1 MAAQD
6 YNGVVQQLY
15 VSYFGRPADYFGLQ
29 NFTAQLDAIG
39 APTTFA
45 ALQAAVGAD
54 RAGTTALSRLV
65 NTFNSS
71 AESTALYGTDN
82 SQIGISKFVA
92 AIYQNVL
99 GREADIAGF
108 NFWVSAITS
117 GTLTKANAA
126 AAITAAASANTSAQG
141 LVDASTVAKKL
152 AVATSFTT
160 ALDTPTEFN
169 AYAGDAAAATARGL
183 LQGVN
188 SSTDVAAYQANIDT
202 AIGSI
207 VNVAVPGQNF
217 ALTADIDNL
226 IGTAGNDNFIATV
239 TATANPIGGLD
250 VIDGGAG
257 RDTFSIA
264 NTGTAQISLA
274 GLTLRNI
281 ENLAVSSSGEFTNMD
296 ISTTG
301 VTSATIVS
309 ASTTADSV
317 VTAAATTDV
326 TLTVATGAD
335 ATVNGGKAVIVNGAG
350 TNTVTGAALT
360 GVTVNGGRAVIEN
373 SDVIGGTVASTL
385 TSVSLNG
392 TAGASTIEGKGITTV
407 NLSDVKAASTVLV
420 DNTTAAHTLN
430 LNVKSVGIDAAGA
443 AVAVTVTDAV
453 ATRVAVT
460 ATSDSNVALAA
471 NLATAATVAGAGKVT
486 LGLAGSTALTSID
499 TSAATGTVALTGL
512 AAGLVTVKGG
522 AAAESFTTTQTA
534 KVSFDLGAG
543 IDTLTIG
550 SEIAAGSTIN
560 LGAGNDALLKGT
572 GGSVVASS
580 ATATTI
586 IDGGE
591 GSDTISAS
599 LINASNAAQFRNFEA
614 LDLSEAANLD
624 VQLITGSTIAGLT
637 LFGGA
642 GGATVS
648 NVAANVGLT
657 VAGVNA
663 ATTTIGVATA
673 SAADNSFNIGFSGAA
688 VSGAAATAFNVDAG
702 TIVLDGIETV
712 NIASTGAAN
721 TWNAITLTDSTLKT
735 LNITGDK
742 NLDLDFFG
750 TVGATG
756 SGNGVSLIDGSA
768 ATGAL
773 SISTAAG
780 TVNQLAA
787 GLTIRGGSGNDIITL
802 GAKAATI
809 VAGAGND
816 TITTGAGG
824 GTLTGGAGNDIFK
837 VALSVAPASPTAAN
851 SVLTTI
857 TDFTTGDKID
867 LGTGVAFGATKLV
880 LNSSVT
886 NLEAA
891 FSQAAAVTGAGAT
904 WFQYGTDTYIVADVG
919 AGNAEAF
926 GAGDLIV
933 KLTGLVDLSV
943 ATSANG
949 IVTL

>member
-15 VSYFGRPADYFGLQ
+15 VSYFGRPADYYGLQ
-29 NFTAQLDAIG
+29 NFTAQLNAIG

-45 ALQAAVGAD
+45 GLQAAVGAD

-65 NTFNSS
+65 NNFNSS

-82 SQIGISKFVA
+82 SQVGISKFVA

-126 AAITAAASANTSAQG
+126 AAITAAATANTSAQG

-217 ALTADIDNL
+217 ALTANIDNL
-226 IGTAGNDNFIATV
+226 IGTAGNDNFLATI
-239 TATANPIGGLD
+239 TGTANPIGGLD

-264 NTGTAQISLA
+264 NTGTDQISLA

-360 GVTVNGGRAVIEN
+360 GVTVNGGTAVIN
-373 SDVIGGTVASTL
+373 NTATSGNGTTL
-385 TSVSLNG
+385 TSVSLNNV
-392 TAGASTIEGKGITTV
+392 TGASTITGNGVTTV
-407 NLSDVKAASTVLV
+407 NLAAINTKGASVTV
-420 DNTTAAHTLN
+420 NNATTDGHTLN
-430 LNVKSVGIDAAGA
+430 LNLKSVGAAGA
-443 AVAVTVTDAV
+443 ATVVTDENAKSVAVNTTGSSNIALTAAAATTATVTG
-453 ATRVAVT
+453 
-460 ATSDSNVALAA
+460 S
-471 NLATAATVAGAGKVT
+471 AATTLDLTGSTKLTSLDASATTGNLTVTGAAATLTTMKGGSAVDTITLGNAKYTVDTGAGNDVVT
-486 LGLAGSTALTSID
+486 LGAAIVAGS
-499 TSAATGTVALTGL
+499 V
-512 AAGLVTVKGG
+512 
-522 AAAESFTTTQTA
+522 
-534 KVSFDLGAG
+534 
-543 IDTLTIG
+543 
-550 SEIAAGSTIN
+550 IN
-560 LGAGNDALLKGT
+560 LGAGNDSLLVS
-572 GGSVVASS
+572 GGSVAASTT
-580 ATATTI
+580 TATTI
-586 IDGGE
+586 IDGGD

-599 LINASNAAQFRNFEA
+599 LINAGNAAQFRNFEA
-614 LDLSEAANLD
+614 LDMSAAANLD
-624 VQLITGSTIAGLT
+624 VQLITGSTIAGVT

-642 GGATVS
+642 GGATLT

-657 VAGVNA
+657 VAGNNTGVS
-663 ATTTIGVATA
+663 TIGVVNA

-688 VSGAAATAFNVDAG
+688 ADAAPTAANVDAG
-702 TIVLDGIETV
+702 TIVLNGVETV

-721 TWNAITLTDSTLKT
+721 TWNAITLTDNALKT
-735 LNITGDK
+735 VMITGDK
-742 NLDLDFFG
+742 ALDLDFAG
-750 TVGATG
+750 TVGVAGSSTG
-756 SGNGVSLIDGSA
+756 LAMIDGSA
-768 ATGAL
+768 ATGKL
-773 SISTAAG
+773 MI
-780 TVNQLAA
+780 NLATNAPTYAVASA
-787 GLTIRGGSGNDIITL
+787 GLTVRGGSADDMITL
-802 GAKAATI
+802 GAGKATV
-809 VAGAGND
+809 VAGAGAD
-816 TITTGAGG
+816 MIVTGTGG
-824 GTLTGGAGNDIFK
+824 GTLTGGAGNDTFN
-837 VALSVAPASPTAAN
+837 VQASVATAATATG

-857 TDFTTGDKID
+857 TDFTAGDKIN
-867 LGTGVAFGATKLV
+867 LGAATAFATTKLT
-880 LNSSVT
+880 LDSTVT
-886 NLEAA
+886 NLDAA
-891 FSQAAAVTGAGAT
+891 FTQAAAVTGNGAN
-904 WFQYGTDTYIVADVG
+904 WFQYGTDTYIVADKG
-919 AGNAEAF
+919 ADGF
-926 GAGDLIV
+926 GIGDLVV
-933 KLTGLVDLSV
+933 KLTGLIDLST
-943 ATSANG
+943 ATSADG

>member
-360 GVTVNGGRAVIEN
+360 GVTVNGGTAVIN
-373 SDVIGGTVASTL
+373 NTATSGNGTTL
-385 TSVSLNG
+385 TSVSLNDV
-392 TAGASTIEGKGITTV
+392 TGASTITGNGVTTV
-407 NLSDVKAASTVLV
+407 NLAAIDTKGASVTVTNATTDGHALNLNLKGV
-420 DNTTAAHTLN
+420 SAGSVVGEQIVVTDATAKSVAVNTTGSSNIALTAEAATTATVTGSAATTLN
-430 LNVKSVGIDAAGA
+430 LTGSTKLTSLDASATTGNLTVTGA
-443 AVAVTVTDAV
+443 AATLTTMKGGSAVDTITLGNAKYTVDT
-453 ATRVAVT
+453 
-460 ATSDSNVALAA
+460 
-471 NLATAATVAGAGKVT
+471 GAGNDVVT
-486 LGLAGSTALTSID
+486 LGAAIVAGS
-499 TSAATGTVALTGL
+499 V
-512 AAGLVTVKGG
+512 
-522 AAAESFTTTQTA
+522 
-534 KVSFDLGAG
+534 
-543 IDTLTIG
+543 
-550 SEIAAGSTIN
+550 IN
-560 LGAGNDALLKGT
+560 LGAGNDSLLVS
-572 GGSVVASS
+572 GGSVAASTT
-580 ATATTI
+580 TATTI
-586 IDGGE
+586 IDGGD

-599 LINASNAAQFRNFEA
+599 LINAGNAAQFRNFEA
-614 LDLSEAANLD
+614 LDMSAAANLD
-624 VQLITGSTIAGLT
+624 VQLITGSTIAGVT

-642 GGATVS
+642 GGATLT

-657 VAGVNA
+657 VAGINA
-663 ATTTIGVATA
+663 GVSTIGVVNA
-673 SAADNSFNIGFSGAA
+673 SATDNSFNIGFSGAA
-688 VSGAAATAFNVDAG
+688 ADAAPTAANVDAG
-702 TIVLDGIETV
+702 TIVLNGVETV
-712 NIASTGAAN
+712 NVASTGAAN
-721 TWNAITLTDSTLKT
+721 TWNAITLTDNALKT
-735 LNITGDK
+735 VMITGDK
-742 NLDLDFFG
+742 ALNLDFLG

-756 SGNGVSLIDGSA
+756 TGNGLAMIDGSA
-768 ATGAL
+768 ATGKL
-773 SISTAAG
+773 MIDLAAN
-780 TVNQLAA
+780 TPTYNVASA
-787 GLTIRGGSGNDIITL
+787 GLTVRGGSADDMITL
-802 GAKAATI
+802 GAGKATV
-809 VAGAGND
+809 VAGAGAD
-816 TITTGAGG
+816 MIVTGIGG
-824 GTLTGGAGNDIFK
+824 GTLTGGAGNDTFN
-837 VALSVAPASPTAAN
+837 VQASVATGVTAAT

-857 TDFTTGDKID
+857 TDFTAGDKIN
-867 LGTGVAFGATKLV
+867 LGAATAFATAKLT
-880 LNSSVT
+880 LDSTVT

-891 FSQAAAVTGAGAT
+891 FTQAAAVTGNNAN
-904 WFQYGTDTYIVADVG
+904 WFQYGTDTYIVADKG
-919 AGNAEAF
+919 ADGF
-926 GAGDLIV
+926 GAGDLVV
-933 KLTGLVDLSV
+933 KLTGLIDLST
-943 ATSANG
+943 ATTTDG

>member
-15 VSYFGRPADYFGLQ
+15 VSYFGRPADYYGLQ
-29 NFTAQLDAIG
+29 NFTAQLNAIG

-45 ALQAAVGAD
+45 GLQAAVGAD

-65 NTFNSS
+65 NNFNSS

-82 SQIGISKFVA
+82 SQVGISKFVA

-126 AAITAAASANTSAQG
+126 AAITAAATANTSAQG

-217 ALTADIDNL
+217 ALTANIDNL
-226 IGTAGNDNFIATV
+226 IGTAGNDNFLATI
-239 TATANPIGGLD
+239 TGTANPIGGLD

-264 NTGTAQISLA
+264 NTGTDQISLA

-360 GVTVNGGRAVIEN
+360 GVTVNGGTAVIDN
-373 SDVIGGTVASTL
+373 TATSGNGTTL
-385 TSVSLNG
+385 TSVSLNNVTG
-392 TAGASTIEGKGITTV
+392 TSTITGNGVTTV
-407 NLSDVKAASTVLV
+407 NLAAINTKGASVTV
-420 DNTTAAHTLN
+420 NNATTDGHTLN
-430 LNVKSVGIDAAGA
+430 LNLKSVGAAGA
-443 AVAVTVTDAV
+443 ATVVTDAN
-453 ATRVAVT
+453 ATSVAVNTTGSSNIALTAAAATT
-460 ATSDSNVALAA
+460 ATVTGS
-471 NLATAATVAGAGKVT
+471 AATTLDLTGSTKLTSLDASATTGNLTVTGAAATLTTMKGGSAVDTITLGNAKYTVDTGAGNDVVT
-486 LGLAGSTALTSID
+486 LGAAIVAGS
-499 TSAATGTVALTGL
+499 V
-512 AAGLVTVKGG
+512 
-522 AAAESFTTTQTA
+522 
-534 KVSFDLGAG
+534 
-543 IDTLTIG
+543 
-550 SEIAAGSTIN
+550 IN
-560 LGAGNDALLKGT
+560 LGAGNDSLLVS
-572 GGSVVASS
+572 GGSVAASTT
-580 ATATTI
+580 TATTI
-586 IDGGE
+586 IDGGD

-599 LINASNAAQFRNFEA
+599 LINAGNAAQFRNFEA
-614 LDLSEAANLD
+614 LDMSATANLD
-624 VQLITGSTIAGLT
+624 VQLITGSTIAGVT

-642 GGATVS
+642 GGATLS

-657 VAGVNA
+657 VAGVN
-663 ATTTIGVATA
+663 TGISTIGVVNA
-673 SAADNSFNIGFSGAA
+673 SATDNSFNIGFSGAA
-688 VSGAAATAFNVDAG
+688 ADAAPTVANVDAG
-702 TIVLDGIETV
+702 TIVLNGIETV

-721 TWNAITLTDSTLKT
+721 TWNAITLTDNALKT
-735 LNITGDK
+735 VMITGEK
-742 NLDLDFFG
+742 ALDLDFAG
-750 TVGATG
+750 NVGLAGSSTG
-756 SGNGVSLIDGSA
+756 LAMIDGSA
-768 ATGAL
+768 ATGKL
-773 SISTAAG
+773 MI
-780 TVNQLAA
+780 NLATNAPTYAVASA
-787 GLTIRGGSGNDIITL
+787 GLTVRGGSADDMITL
-802 GAKAATI
+802 GAGKATV
-809 VAGAGND
+809 VAGAGAD
-816 TITTGAGG
+816 MIVTGTGG
-824 GTLTGGAGNDIFK
+824 GTLTGGAGNDTFN
-837 VALSVAPASPTAAN
+837 VQASVATAATATG

-857 TDFTTGDKID
+857 TDFTAGDKIN
-867 LGTGVAFGATKLV
+867 LGAATAFATTKLT
-880 LNSSVT
+880 LDSTVT
-886 NLEAA
+886 NLDAA
-891 FSQAAAVTGAGAT
+891 FTQAAAVTGNGAN
-904 WFQYGTDTYIVADVG
+904 WFQYGTDTYIVADKG
-919 AGNAEAF
+919 ADGF
-926 GAGDLIV
+926 GIGDLVV
-933 KLTGLVDLSV
+933 KLTGLIDLST
-943 ATSANG
+943 ATSADG

>member
-15 VSYFGRPADYFGLQ
+15 VSYFGRPADYYGLQ
-29 NFTAQLDAIG
+29 NFTAQLNAIG

-45 ALQAAVGAD
+45 GLQAAVGAD

-65 NTFNSS
+65 NNFNSS

-82 SQIGISKFVA
+82 SQVGISKFVA

-126 AAITAAASANTSAQG
+126 AAITAAATANTSAQG

-217 ALTADIDNL
+217 VLTANIDNL
-226 IGTAGNDNFIATV
+226 IGTAGNDNFLATI
-239 TATANPIGGLD
+239 TGTANPIGSLD

-309 ASTTADSV
+309 ASATDSV

-360 GVTVNGGRAVIEN
+360 GVTVNGGAAVIN
-373 SDVIGGTVASTL
+373 NTATSGNGTTL

-392 TAGASTIEGKGITTV
+392 ITGASTITGNGVTTV
-407 NLSDVKAASTVLV
+407 NLAAIDTKGASVTV
-420 DNTTAAHTLN
+420 NNATTDGHTLN
-430 LNVKSVGIDAAGA
+430 LNLKSVGAAGA
-443 AVAVTVTDAV
+443 ATVVTDAN
-453 ATRVAVT
+453 AKSVAVNTTGSSNIALTAAAATT
-460 ATSDSNVALAA
+460 ATVTGS
-471 NLATAATVAGAGKVT
+471 AATTLDLTGSTKLTSLDASATTGNLTVTGAAATLTTMKGGSAVDTITLGNAKYTVDTGAGNDVVT
-486 LGLAGSTALTSID
+486 LGAAIVAGS
-499 TSAATGTVALTGL
+499 V
-512 AAGLVTVKGG
+512 
-522 AAAESFTTTQTA
+522 
-534 KVSFDLGAG
+534 
-543 IDTLTIG
+543 
-550 SEIAAGSTIN
+550 IN
-560 LGAGNDALLKGT
+560 LGAGNDSLLVS
-572 GGSVVASS
+572 GGSVAASTT
-580 ATATTI
+580 TATTI
-586 IDGGE
+586 IDGGD

-599 LINASNAAQFRNFEA
+599 LINAGNAAQFRNFEA
-614 LDLSEAANLD
+614 LDMSAAANLD
-624 VQLITGSTIAGLT
+624 VQLITGSTIAGVT

-642 GGATVS
+642 GGATLT

-657 VAGVNA
+657 VAGINA
-663 ATTTIGVATA
+663 GVSTIGVVNA
-673 SAADNSFNIGFSGAA
+673 SATDNSFNIGFSGAA
-688 VSGAAATAFNVDAG
+688 ADAAPTAANVDAG
-702 TIVLDGIETV
+702 TIVLNGVETV

-721 TWNAITLTDSTLKT
+721 TWNAITLTDNALKT
-735 LNITGDK
+735 VMITGDK
-742 NLDLDFFG
+742 ALDLDFAG
-750 TVGATG
+750 TVGLAGSSTG
-756 SGNGVSLIDGSA
+756 LAMIDGSA
-768 ATGAL
+768 ATGKL
-773 SISTAAG
+773 MI
-780 TVNQLAA
+780 NLATNAPTYAVASA
-787 GLTIRGGSGNDIITL
+787 GLTVRGGSADDMITL
-802 GAKAATI
+802 GAGKATV
-809 VAGAGND
+809 VAGAGAD
-816 TITTGAGG
+816 MIVTGTGG
-824 GTLTGGAGNDIFK
+824 GTLTGGAGNDTFN
-837 VALSVAPASPTAAN
+837 VQASVATGVTAAT

-857 TDFTTGDKID
+857 TDFTAGDKIN
-867 LGTGVAFGATKLV
+867 LGAATAFATTKLT
-880 LNSSVT
+880 LDSTVT

-891 FSQAAAVTGAGAT
+891 FTQAAAVTGNGAN
-904 WFQYGTDTYIVADVG
+904 WFQYGTDTYIVADKG
-919 AGNAEAF
+919 ADGF
-926 GAGDLIV
+926 GAGDLVV
-933 KLTGLVDLSV
+933 KLTGLIDLST
-943 ATSANG
+943 ATSADG

>member
-15 VSYFGRPADYFGLQ
+15 VSYFGRPADYYGLQ
-29 NFTAQLDAIG
+29 NFTAQLNAIG

-45 ALQAAVGAD
+45 GLQAAVGAD

-65 NTFNSS
+65 NNFNSS

-82 SQIGISKFVA
+82 SQVGISKFVA

-126 AAITAAASANTSAQG
+126 AAITAAATANTSAQG

-160 ALDTPTEFN
+160 SLDTPTEFN

-217 ALTADIDNL
+217 ALTANIDNL
-226 IGTAGNDNFIATV
+226 IGTAGNDNFLATI
-239 TATANPIGGLD
+239 TGTANPIGGLD

-264 NTGTAQISLA
+264 NTGTDQISLA

-360 GVTVNGGRAVIEN
+360 GVTVNGGTAVIDN
-373 SDVIGGTVASTL
+373 TATSGNGTTL
-385 TSVSLNG
+385 TSVSLNNV
-392 TAGASTIEGKGITTV
+392 TGASTITGNGVTTV
-407 NLSDVKAASTVLV
+407 NLAAINTKGASITV
-420 DNTTAAHTLN
+420 NNATTDGHTLN
-430 LNVKSVGIDAAGA
+430 LNLKSVGAAGA
-443 AVAVTVTDAV
+443 ATVVTDAN
-453 ATRVAVT
+453 ATSVAVNTTGSSNIALTAAAATT
-460 ATSDSNVALAA
+460 ATVTGS
-471 NLATAATVAGAGKVT
+471 AATTLDLTGSTKLTSLDASATTGNLTVTGAAATLTTMKGGSAVDTITLGNAKYTVDTGAGNDVVT
-486 LGLAGSTALTSID
+486 LGAAIVAGS
-499 TSAATGTVALTGL
+499 V
-512 AAGLVTVKGG
+512 
-522 AAAESFTTTQTA
+522 
-534 KVSFDLGAG
+534 
-543 IDTLTIG
+543 
-550 SEIAAGSTIN
+550 IN
-560 LGAGNDALLKGT
+560 LGAGNDSLLVS
-572 GGSVVASS
+572 GGSVAASTT
-580 ATATTI
+580 TATTI
-586 IDGGE
+586 IDGGD

-599 LINASNAAQFRNFEA
+599 LINAGNAAQFRNFEA
-614 LDLSEAANLD
+614 LDMSAAANLD
-624 VQLITGSTIAGLT
+624 VQLITGSTIAGVT
-637 LFGGA
+637 LFGGT
-642 GGATVS
+642 GGATLT

-657 VAGVNA
+657 VAGINA
-663 ATTTIGVATA
+663 GVSTIGVVNA
-673 SAADNSFNIGFSGAA
+673 SATDNSFNIGFSGAA
-688 VSGAAATAFNVDAG
+688 ADAAPTAANVDAG
-702 TIVLDGIETV
+702 TIVLNGIETV
-712 NIASTGAAN
+712 NVASTGAAN
-721 TWNAITLTDSTLKT
+721 TWNAITLTDSALKT
-735 LNITGDK
+735 VMITGDK
-742 NLDLDFFG
+742 ALNLDFLG

-756 SGNGVSLIDGSA
+756 TGNGLAMIDGSA
-768 ATGAL
+768 ATGKL
-773 SISTAAG
+773 MIDLAANTPTY
-780 TVNQLAA
+780 TVASA
-787 GLTIRGGSGNDIITL
+787 GLTVRGGSADDMITL
-802 GAKAATI
+802 GAGKATV
-809 VAGAGND
+809 VAGAGAD
-816 TITTGAGG
+816 MIVTGTGG
-824 GTLTGGAGNDIFK
+824 GTLTGGAGNDTFN
-837 VALSVAPASPTAAN
+837 VQASVATAATATG

-857 TDFTTGDKID
+857 TDFTAGDKIN
-867 LGTGVAFGATKLV
+867 LGAATAFATTKLT
-880 LNSSVT
+880 LDSTVT
-886 NLEAA
+886 NLDAA
-891 FSQAAAVTGAGAT
+891 FTQAAAVTGNGAN
-904 WFQYGTDTYIVADVG
+904 WFQYGTDTYIVADKG
-919 AGNAEAF
+919 ADGF
-926 GAGDLIV
+926 GIGDLVV
-933 KLTGLVDLSV
+933 KLTGLIDLST
-943 ATSANG
+943 ATSADG